1 VTLLVQNLFSIAL
14 NIHPVTNKR
23 FYLFFP
29 VAITLLLLLSFNSP
43 AGDLSHDVLKY
54 TNEYRK
60 SKGLSALVM
69 RNDLNVIAQKHSADM
84 ASGKVGFGHDG
95 FGQRQAAVQRL
106 IKPWRGMAENVAY
119 GVRTGKEVVA
129 MWKRSATHR
138 QNLLGKYTFIGI
150 GTARDRKGRVYY
162 TQIFVR

>member
-1 VTLLVQNLFSIAL
+1 
-14 NIHPVTNKR
+14 VTNKR
-23 FYLFFP
+23 FYLYFP
-29 VAITLLLLLSFNSP
+29 AAIILLLLLSFTPP
-43 AGDLSHDVLKY
+43 AADLSHDVLKY

-69 RNDLNVIAQKHSADM
+69 RNDLNAIAQKHSADM
-84 ASGKVGFGHDG
+84 ANGRVGFGHDG
-95 FGQRQAAVQRL
+95 YEQRQAAVQRL
-106 IKPWRGMAENVAY
+106 IKPWHGMAENVAY

-129 MWKRSATHR
+129 MWKKSAVHR
-138 QNLLGKYTFIGI
+138 TNMLGKYTVIGI